1 MGQAHV
7 LPERIDADTAR
18 ALVGNDRLYKAIL
31 PRAPWAVQKFRAGES
46 ISRNEARAIW
56 EREKFDGAP
65 RASEQYV
72 ASHELPL
79 RARYDTSTFADR
91 EDYERAVSKLER
103 RLFEALS
110 ELKALRPLRT
120 EALQVPILRGKLRRS
135 SEECE
140 ILAENV
146 ARLERRLTEAR
157 LDVDRYRRDESSAV
171 AALTRRCEA
180 LEQRLAAGGG
190 RESPAESQRPR
201 DSPRSA
207 SPPESAAPGTP
218 PGARATSP
226 KDTTAPTEPSSRA
239 AASSNASDGGSS
251 GGDVVLAA
259 GERKLAELLIAFEDG
274 GGEVQGPLRLVARA
288 EEVALGEDERPP
300 RAHLLELRAGQLR
313 AHLLLGQGR
322 RRHGSEMAAPHLR

>member
-91 EDYERAVSKLER
+91 EDYERAVAKLER

-110 ELKALRPLRT
+110 ELKAVWKSN
-120 EALQVPILRGKLRRS
+120 LQPDF
-135 SEECE
+135 
-140 ILAENV
+140 NV
-146 ARLERRLTEAR
+146 RVCDRFDARLSAVLREL
-157 LDVDRYRRDESSAV
+157 DESNRFVQKS
-171 AALTRRCEA
+171 
-180 LEQRLAAGGG
+180 
-190 RESPAESQRPR
+190 AES
-201 DSPRSA
+201 
-207 SPPESAAPGTP
+207 
-218 PGARATSP
+218 TS
-226 KDTTAPTEPSSRA
+226 
-239 AASSNASDGGSS
+239 
-251 GGDVVLAA
+251 
-259 GERKLAELLIAFEDG
+259 I
-274 GGEVQGPLRLVARA
+274 
-288 EEVALGEDERPP
+288 
-300 RAHLLELRAGQLR
+300 
-313 AHLLLGQGR
+313 
-322 RRHGSEMAAPHLR
+322 

>member
-1 MGQAHV
+1 MGAAHV

-91 EDYERAVSKLER
+91 EDYERAVAKLER

-120 EALQVPILRGKLRRS
+120 EAVELPFTSRS
-135 SEECE
+135 STRTSTPR
-140 ILAENV
+140 
-146 ARLERRLTEAR
+146 ARLTCTSTPLRPRLTRA
-157 LDVDRYRRDESSAV
+157 
-171 AALTRRCEA
+171 
-180 LEQRLAAGGG
+180 
-190 RESPAESQRPR
+190 PRPR
-201 DSPRSA
+201 PLARR
-207 SPPESAAPGTP
+207 
-218 PGARATSP
+218 RATCC
-226 KDTTAPTEPSSRA
+226 ASRA
-239 AASSNASDGGSS
+239 ARSRRSRCPRTLSVRAPPGPPHTGCAHAPTDRYPPGPDAVAVLPPDASA
-251 GGDVVLAA
+251 
-259 GERKLAELLIAFEDG
+259 
-274 GGEVQGPLRLVARA
+274 
-288 EEVALGEDERPP
+288 
-300 RAHLLELRAGQLR
+300 
-313 AHLLLGQGR
+313 
-322 RRHGSEMAAPHLR
+322 